1 MYGDRNIQ
9 AYGNGIL
16 ISWKLPASKE
26 LFGWLTGVKKQLA
39 IVFKKEVVL
48 TYQELLIKNLQPTA
62 ANLKELNSCLKDL
75 DTAIA
80 ETKVTRVL
88 RIPVCYDLSFGV
100 DLESMAKAKNSSI
113 KKIVELHTTPEYLV
127 YFMGFLP
134 GFPYLLGLDKIL
146 QTPRKEVPT
155 SKVTAGS
162 VAIGGSQTGIYPQD
176 SPGGWHIIGHCPIP
190 IFDVQSEEK
199 SLFQSGDILKFESV
213 TVKEHKEL
221 SNRSITEFVNS
232 SFVQT

>member
-1 MYGDRNIQ
+1 MYGDHNIQ

-48 TYQELLIKNLQPTA
+48 TYQELLIKNLDPTA
-62 ANLKELNSCLKDL
+62 ANLKEVNSCLKDL

-80 ETKVTRVL
+80 ETKATRVL
-88 RIPVCYDLSFGV
+88 IIPVCYDLSFGV
-100 DLESMAKAKNSSI
+100 DLESIAKAKNSSI
-113 KKIVELHTTPEYLV
+113 EKIIELHTAPEYLV

-146 QTPRKEVPT
+146 HTPRKEVPT

-162 VAIGGSQTGIYPQD
+162 VAIGGPQTGIYPQD

-213 TVKEHKEL
+213 TLQEHGQL
-221 SNRSITEFVNS
+221 SKMTITEFVNS
-232 SFVQT
+232 SFVQR